1 MYTQSITR
9 EMGRLCSFEWS
20 DILSTVCAFDVTVNQ
35 KELIRVT
42 GLTLSMVVFTAYMVV
57 LHKKA
62 NIGVCVFL
70 LVFTV
75 IFKLLS
81 VTSIY
86 SLAIATHFP
95 HLG

>member
-1 MYTQSITR
+1 MTFGI
-9 EMGRLCSFEWS
+9 
-20 DILSTVCAFDVTVNQ
+20 
-35 KELIRVT
+35 

-75 IFKLLS
+75 VFKLLYVHPQS
-81 VTSIY
+81 SIY
-86 SLAIATHFP
+86 S
-95 HLG
+95 